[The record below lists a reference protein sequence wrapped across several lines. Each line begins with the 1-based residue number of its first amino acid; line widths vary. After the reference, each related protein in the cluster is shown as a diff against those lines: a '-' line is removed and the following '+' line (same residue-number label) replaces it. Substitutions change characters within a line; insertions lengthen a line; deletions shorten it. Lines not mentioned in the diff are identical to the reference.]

1 MAGPGPNPV
10 FATMRHE
17 MIMATMRT
25 AGRASVS
32 ELADQLSVTT
42 ETIRRD
48 LVALER
54 TGVIRRVHGGA
65 VLTTGGQGSVVVTV
79 RTESEAWD
87 SIARRALADVPEE
100 GTVLLGQGAASRAL
114 ARVLPLDLKLT
125 VVTNDL
131 VVAQLL
137 AGHAGYQVLVTG
149 GRLAPT
155 GDALLGPTAEA
166 AIAKF
171 LVDVGFVEAD
181 GVGVTRGLTSD
192 NEDDVALKAAI
203 VSASRHTVALASSA
217 AIGRELFQSFATGDD
232 IDALITDQ
240 DADKVTVDALRG
252 GGLNVVVTH

>member
-17 MIMATMRT
+17 MIMVTMR
-25 AGRASVS
+25 AEGRASVS

-54 TGVIRRVHGGA
+54 TGAIRRVHGGA
-65 VLTTGGQGSVVVTV
+65 VLTTAGNVATQVTTDV
-79 RTESEAWD
+79 EPELWAA
-87 SIARRALADVPEE
+87 IVRRALEEVPQE
-100 GTVLLGQGAASRAL
+100 GTILLGPGGGSRAL
-114 ARVLPLDLKLT
+114 ARILPPDRQLT

-131 VVAQLL
+131 VVAQVL
-137 AGHAGYQVLVTG
+137 AAHDRYQVLVVG
-149 GRLAPT
+149 GRLSSS
-155 GDALLGPTAEA
+155 GDVLMGPTAEA

-192 NEDDVALKAAI
+192 NEDDVALKAA
-203 VSASRHTVALASSA
+203 VVAASRRTIALGESG
-217 AIGRELFQSFATGDD
+217 AIGRELFQSFASADD
-232 IDALITDQ
+232 VDLLITDSRA
-240 DADKVTVDALRG
+240 DAVTVDALRG
-252 GGLNVVVTH
+252 GGLHVSIAD

>member
-17 MIMATMRT
+17 MIMATMR
-25 AGRASVS
+25 AEGRASVS

-54 TGVIRRVHGGA
+54 TGAIMRVHGGA
-65 VLTTGGQGSVVVTV
+65 VLTTGGAAPAPVVTADV
-79 RTESEAWD
+79 PAEWD
-87 SIARRALADVPEE
+87 AIARRALAEIPSE
-100 GTVLLGQGAASRAL
+100 GTILLAAGHSSRAL
-114 ARVLPLDLKLT
+114 ARALPVDWRLT

-131 VVAQLL
+131 VVAQIL
-137 AGHAGYQVLVTG
+137 ASHDRYQVLVTG
-149 GRLAPT
+149 GRLRAS
-155 GDALLGPTAEA
+155 GDVLAGPTAEA

-192 NEDDVALKAAI
+192 NEEDVALKAAV
-203 VSASRHTVALASSA
+203 VSASRRTVALAEAS
-217 AIGRELFQSFATGDD
+217 AIGRELFQSFATADD
-232 IDALITDQ
+232 VDLLV
-240 DADKVTVDALRG
+240 ADTGADVVTVDALRG
-252 GGLNVVVTH
+252 GGLHVAIAD